1 MQYYSETVVTYN
13 LPKSNNTFI
22 NKSKYRNKRKRYLI
36 TVGNSQASY
45 QKSFYLF
52 VTSFELREII
62 KEYLNNNFTILH
74 ISNI

>member
-1 MQYYSETVVTYN
+1 MVMYELTTVTYDI
-13 LPKSNNTFI
+13 PKIKNTFT
-22 NKSKYRNKRKRYLI
+22 NKSKYRNRRKRYLI

-45 QKSFYLF
+45 QQSFYLF

-62 KEYLNNNFTILH
+62 KEYLDNNFTILH

>member
-13 LPKSNNTFI
+13 LPKTKDNLI
-22 NKSKYRNKRKRYLI
+22 VKSKYKNRRKRYLV
-36 TVGNSQASY
+36 TLGNSQASY

-62 KEYLNNNFTILH
+62 KEYLDNNFTILH

>member
-1 MQYYSETVVTYN
+1 MIMYNTETIIYDIPRV
-13 LPKSNNTFI
+13 KNTFI
-22 NKSKYRNKRKRYLI
+22 NKSKYKSRRKRYLI

-62 KEYLNNNFTILH
+62 KEYLDNNFTILH
-74 ISNI
+74 ISNV

>member
-1 MQYYSETVVTYN
+1 MMMYELTTVTYDI
-13 LPKSNNTFI
+13 PKVKNTFI
-22 NKSKYRNKRKRYLI
+22 NKSKYRSKRKRYLI

-62 KEYLNNNFTILH
+62 KEYLDNNFTILH
-74 ISNI
+74 ISNV

>member
-1 MQYYSETVVTYN
+1 MMMYELTTVTYDI
-13 LPKSNNTFI
+13 PKVKNTFI
-22 NKSKYRNKRKRYLI
+22 NKSKYRSKRKRYLI
-36 TVGNSQASY
+36 TIGNPQASY

-62 KEYLNNNFTILH
+62 KEYLDNNFTILH